1 MKSPAAIRW
10 MAANVAKLAG
20 VAIEDTQRIGSM
32 KKMCGLS
39 QFVYQFLN
47 INPSV
52 ARTTGRQLAVDH
64 DCGNGSDA

>member
-1 MKSPAAIRW
+1 VDGGQRGEA
-10 MAANVAKLAG
+10 AG

-39 QFVYQFLN
+39 QFVYQFLD

-52 ARTTGRQLAVDH
+52 ARTTGRQLAVD
-64 DCGNGSDA
+64 S